1 MIPAMF
7 STSRA
12 NSWKSLGVVKLSFVI
27 VFLSLSEKPV
37 VVSVV
42 LSCICTKL
50 FVSLYDSLLPAVDRS
65 STCGPQQN
73 RLKAP
78 GLSDASNMKDA
89 VLIADHS
96 PIGMKASLPFL
107 FRKKF

>member
-1 MIPAMF
+1 ME
-7 STSRA
+7 
-12 NSWKSLGVVKLSFVI
+12 SLGAVKLSFVI
-27 VFLSLSEKPV
+27 VIMSLSEKPV

-65 STCGPQQN
+65 STCGPQQK

-78 GLSDASNMKDA
+78 GLSDASHMNNA
-89 VLIADHS
+89 VLIAAHS
-96 PIGMKASLPFL
+96 PIGMKASLPFV
-107 FRKKF
+107 FRRKF